1 MVPSHETGPLPTT
14 PLLRFSAGT
23 LLLDG
28 FTRGELLLHFPSVPW
43 VWDARVSAWRC
54 DAFHYPE
61 IRRQSRVNAA
71 NAQAW
76 TNSADAAMP
85 LRDEV
90 RAWNRIEW
98 PRPALR
104 PLRPEQQAAVIG
116 WNKTR
121 RGCVVMPTGTGK
133 TEVALALM
141 AQESVSTL
149 IVAPVRDL
157 MYQWHRRIEQALG
170 YDAGVIGDSLFR
182 VKPVSVTT
190 YESACIHMER
200 LGDQFGMIIFDE
212 CHHLPGPMRRDA
224 ARMCAATRRLGLT
237 ATPHRADGRH
247 VDLELLIGPIAYE
260 LPLSAVRGQTL
271 ADYEIIRIPIHL
283 TPTEQARY
291 DRLSRTVREYMFER
305 RKEQPGFRWEDLCA
319 DSGRTPESRAAL
331 RAYLAKKAIEERA
344 EEKLRVIEDL
354 FRLHSN
360 EPCLIFAGSNA
371 MARDVSLRF
380 LIPCLLNHC
389 RKRERSEILH
399 GLERGDYRALV
410 ANQVLDEGV
419 DLPAVKVAI
428 VIGGSSSTRQAQQRL
443 GRVLRRSGG
452 LRAVLYEVVCVD
464 TTEEARSRRR
474 RGTAAFA
481 GTKNKRPSPTPGHM
495 SFQRALQRLED
506 QLGPPPATPPAKSP
520 ATPTATLPATPNTI
534 SPATP
539 TATPTAISSA
549 ISIAT
554 PAATPP
560 AISSATLIAT
570 SIATLPATL
579 QALPVSP
586 LASPTTPSGA
596 LPSALPTALPAALPS
611 ALPAGL
617 HPASVAGVPSASR
630 TALPPPPNSAAPVP
644 YLPLVDRSLDANPED
659 GEPC

>member
-1 MVPSHETGPLPTT
+1 M
-14 PLLRFSAGT
+14 
-23 LLLDG
+23 
-28 FTRGELLLHFPSVPW
+28 TRGELLTQFPAVPW
-43 VWDARVSAWRC
+43 IWDARVSAWRC

-61 IRRQSRVNAA
+61 IRRQSRLNAA

-76 TNSADAAMP
+76 TNAADAATP

-90 RAWNRIEW
+90 RAWSRVEW

-116 WNKTR
+116 WSKTR

-149 IVAPVRDL
+149 VVAPVRDL
-157 MYQWHRRIEQALG
+157 MYQWHRRIEQTLG
-170 YDAGVIGDSLFR
+170 YDAGVIGDSLYR

-200 LGDQFGMIIFDE
+200 LGDQFGLIIFDE
-212 CHHLPGPMRRDA
+212 CHHLPGAVRRDA
-224 ARMCAATRRLGLT
+224 ARMSAATRRLGLT

-247 VDLELLIGPIAYE
+247 VDLDLLIGPVAYE
-260 LPLSAVRGQTL
+260 LPLSAVRGKTL
-271 ADYEIIRIPIHL
+271 ADYEVVRIPIHL
-283 TPTEQARY
+283 TPSEQSRY
-291 DRLSRTVREYMFER
+291 DRLSRTVREYMVER

-319 DSGRTPESRAAL
+319 DAGRTPQSRAAL

-354 FRLHSN
+354 FRLHAS
-360 EPCLIFAGSNA
+360 EPCLVFAGSNA

-389 RKRERSEILH
+389 RKKERSEILQ
-399 GLERGDYRALV
+399 GLERGAYRALV

-474 RGTAAFA
+474 RGTSAYA
-481 GTKNKRPSPTPGHM
+481 GTKNRRPVGSPGQAT
-495 SFQRALQRLED
+495 FQRALERLED
-506 QLGPPPATPPAKSP
+506 RLDDPLGPPTAPSQATPSQAPSRAASSQAPSRAASSPIAQIPSVPPSIPAMP
-520 ATPTATLPATPNTI
+520 AE
-534 SPATP
+534 
-539 TATPTAISSA
+539 
-549 ISIAT
+549 AT
-554 PAATPP
+554 PALPKTIEHSPAPP
-560 AISSATLIAT
+560 E
-570 SIATLPATL
+570 
-579 QALPVSP
+579 V
-586 LASPTTPSGA
+586 
-596 LPSALPTALPAALPS
+596 
-611 ALPAGL
+611 
-617 HPASVAGVPSASR
+617 
-630 TALPPPPNSAAPVP
+630 
-644 YLPLVDRSLDANPED
+644 
-659 GEPC
+659 GERC

>member
-1 MVPSHETGPLPTT
+1 MVPSNEDVPPPTT
-14 PLLRFSAGT
+14 PLLRFASGT
-23 LLLDG
+23 LLLEGLGRD
-28 FTRGELLLHFPSVPW
+28 ELTTYFPMVPW
-43 VWDARVSAWRC
+43 IWDARVSAWRC

-61 IRRQSRVNAA
+61 IRRHWRLQSA

-76 TNSADAAMP
+76 TNTADAAPP

-90 RAWNRIEW
+90 RGWTRVVW
-98 PRPALR
+98 PRLAMR
-104 PLRPEQQAAVIG
+104 PLRPEQQAAVIA

-149 IVAPVRDL
+149 VVAPVRDL
-157 MYQWHRRIEQALG
+157 MYQWHRRIEQSLG
-170 YDAGVIGDSLFR
+170 YDAGIIGDSLFR

-200 LGDQFGMIIFDE
+200 LGDQFGFIVFDE
-212 CHHLPGPMRRDA
+212 CHHLPGAVRRDA
-224 ARMCAATRRLGLT
+224 ARMSVATRRLGLT

-247 VDLELLIGPIAYE
+247 VDLGMLIGPIAYE

-291 DRLSRTVREYMFER
+291 DRLSRTVRDYMLER

-354 FRLHSN
+354 FRLHAS

-371 MARDVSLRF
+371 MARDVSVRF

-389 RKRERSEILH
+389 RKKERSEILR
-399 GLERGDYRALV
+399 GLENGDYRALV

-481 GTKNKRPSPTPGHM
+481 GTKNRRPTTTPGQTT
-495 SFQRALQRLED
+495 FQRALERLED
-506 QLGPPPATPPAKSP
+506 RLGPPPPPLSPPTPPSP
-520 ATPTATLPATPNTI
+520 P
-534 SPATP
+534 
-539 TATPTAISSA
+539 
-549 ISIAT
+549 
-554 PAATPP
+554 
-560 AISSATLIAT
+560 
-570 SIATLPATL
+570 
-579 QALPVSP
+579 SP
-586 LASPTTPSGA
+586 LSPPSA
-596 LPSALPTALPAALPS
+596 SALPLTLPTSTNTATTDATTNATTATTNAATTTNATAVSTAQSPGTEITHS
-611 ALPAGL
+611 TT
-617 HPASVAGVPSASR
+617 ASKPDAASGDDVR
-630 TALPPPPNSAAPVP
+630 
-644 YLPLVDRSLDANPED
+644 
-659 GEPC
+659 C